1 MAIRKEQINPESYV
15 NGFVTSE
22 SKNVKTDEFLSE
34 KEKKRLLQKLN
45 EQRNLF
51 SVLFAKN
58 KKCDEVE
65 REVLERLQRLRNSP
79 VSSVRSDADG
89 VFEKFYG
96 KVESAREKAKRRES
110 KYLQRKSSL
119 GYAADS
125 AIRSLVSGD
134 FSLQS
139 FAQDFHVASRVLLE
153 LILLAP
159 QLGKYQKAV
168 NERKRLLEKLLA
180 HVEDLEKRQEK
191 YFALK
196 EFEAKREVVYEDS
209 EVKKSLKSFL
219 EKAGKVKSEEKREGE
234 QEQTRERIREKTKEQ
249 TKMAKAR
256 EESKKRKK
264 FRKLKPSANDTE
276 IKRKLR
282 EFIKKTLDKN
292 REIRKAVR
300 EALKRKARVS
310 SNKI

>member
-1 MAIRKEQINPESYV
+1 MAIKKEQINPESYV

-45 EQRNLF
+45 KQRNLF

-65 REVLERLQRLRNSP
+65 REVLERLQKLRNSP

-96 KVESAREKAKRRES
+96 KVESAREEAKRRES

-119 GYAADS
+119 SYAVDS
-125 AIRSLVSGD
+125 VIRSLVSGD

-139 FAQDFHVASRVLLE
+139 FAQDFHVALRVFLE

-159 QLGKYQKAV
+159 QLRKYQKAV
-168 NERKRLLEKLLA
+168 NERKRLLEELSA
-180 HVEDLEKRQEK
+180 HVKDLEKRQEK

-219 EKAGKVKSEEKREGE
+219 EKAGKVESKERRESE
-234 QEQTRERIREKTKEQ
+234 QEREQ
-249 TKMAKAR
+249 TKTVAA
-256 EESKKRKK
+256 EEEVKKRKK
-264 FRKLKPSANDTE
+264 FFSKKLVESSANDTE

-282 EFIKKTLDKN
+282 DFIQKALKKD
-292 REIRKAVR
+292 REIKKAVR
-300 EALKRKARVS
+300 EKLKKSRLKLI
-310 SNKI
+310 NN